1 MLKEGIIE
9 EVVTPLVKQL
19 GNARSQALKFKENEM
34 LPEINLLFDRIEKNV
49 EDMEDAIRRAERWEK
64 DVISKFGIVARH
76 VDDILEEESEP
87 QKFKST
93 LRNVDWEIA
102 NLRALLTPPLQLPQ
116 IESASA
122 ASTGPLPSLSQAP
135 QASEKWRQLELEKKI
150 LESSTMSSLQVSYEN
165 LDVQLK
171 LCLLCF
177 SVFPE
182 NSVIRKR
189 PVIYWWIGEGLVTP
203 RRDNTA
209 EEIGERC
216 FSKLVM
222 KGLIEPVYMKRSP
235 VIKYCKLHPWM
246 RWMLIAVARRVQ
258 FFDFDSEGNPTSDY
272 SVSRR
277 ACLVTRKEGTPDR
290 PNLGR
295 WQNLPKHHIEVENTE
310 FLEELRSFKHLRYLS
325 FQGISR
331 ITELPASI
339 SENSNIRILDLRACH
354 NLESLPVGIASLK
367 KLTHLDVSECYLL
380 EQMPKGIALLSE
392 LEVLKGF
399 VIGDARSK
407 DACQLSDLPKLK
419 KLRKLSMMIGYYKV
433 IVTDNES
440 PSEKMVTDD
449 ELNELRHC
457 EAVRSLTITWVASR
471 SKKGTAGLP
480 RTATMTPAS
489 PSRPSRL
496 PRTATMRPKLPLR
509 PPLNESPSLP
519 PKLEKLDLRC
529 FPGKM
534 VPDWLRPNGL
544 TSLKKLYIRGGML
557 ASLGLE
563 TLPSTWN
570 VEVLR
575 LKFLRLLKVEW
586 SQIRSSF
593 QNLAYLEIV
602 KCSELISFPCDKDG
616 VWVRDER
623 ET

>member
-64 DVISKFGIVARH
+64 DVINKFG
-76 VDDILEEESEP
+76 
-87 QKFKST
+87 
-93 LRNVDWEIA
+93 
-102 NLRALLTPPLQLPQ
+102 
-116 IESASA
+116 
-122 ASTGPLPSLSQAP
+122 
-135 QASEKWRQLELEKKI
+135 
-150 LESSTMSSLQVSYEN
+150 EN

-182 NSVIRKR
+182 NLVIWKR

-290 PNLGR
+290 PNLGELLTLFNVNEHYLKFQKSWFSKMTKITVLQLGR